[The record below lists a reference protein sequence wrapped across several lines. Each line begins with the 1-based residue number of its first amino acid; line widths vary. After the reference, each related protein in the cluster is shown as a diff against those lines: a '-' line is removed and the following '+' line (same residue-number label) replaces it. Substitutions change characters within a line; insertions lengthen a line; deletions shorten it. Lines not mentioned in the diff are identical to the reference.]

1 VTSEIFKKAN
11 DMKRFVIL
19 AVITAI
25 LGLGFMATIFFGAR
39 FGLWEP
45 IKGFQ
50 LYRTY
55 FNMIGFVILG
65 AGVIAM
71 LFHMVRA
78 ERKQAG
84 LGGIICL
91 IGIASLTPWMMRMVN
106 PPVRAAPIHDISTD
120 MVNVPQFEVIDDT
133 RAGASNT
140 LVYGGA
146 ELAAAQAKSYPDIA
160 PLQTDLSPEAAFERA
175 LSVAA
180 DMGWDVVATDD
191 ERLRFEATARTPVFY
206 FADDIVV
213 VVTPEGDAARVDMRG
228 VSRIGR
234 SDQGVN
240 AARIRAFQRAF
251 ADKG

>member
-1 VTSEIFKKAN
+1 
-11 DMKRFVIL
+11 MKRFVIL
-19 AVITAI
+19 AVITAV
-25 LGLGFMATIFFGAR
+25 LGLSLMATIFFGAR

-50 LYRTY
+50 LYRSY
-55 FNMIGFVILG
+55 FNPIGFVILG

-71 LFHMVRA
+71 LVHLVRA

-84 LGGIICL
+84 LGGLICL
-91 IGIASLTPWMMRMVN
+91 IGLATLTPWAMGLAN

-120 MVNVPQFEVIDDT
+120 MVNVPQFEVIDET
-133 RAGASNT
+133 RVGASNT

-146 ELAAAQAKSYPDIA
+146 DVAATQAKSYPDIA
-160 PLQTDLSPEAAFERA
+160 PLLTDLSPVAAFERA
-175 LSVAA
+175 LDVAA
-180 DMGWDVVATDD
+180 DMGWNIVASDDV
-191 ERLRFEATARTPVFY
+191 RLRFEAVARTPVFY
-206 FADDIVV
+206 FADDVVV
-213 VVTPEGDAARVDMRG
+213 VVTPEGETSRVDMRG

-240 AARIRAFQRAF
+240 AARIRSFQSAF

>member
-1 VTSEIFKKAN
+1 
-11 DMKRFVIL
+11 MKRFVML
-19 AVITAI
+19 AVLTAI
-25 LGLGFMATIFFGAR
+25 LGLGFMATMFLGAR

-55 FNMIGFVILG
+55 FNLIGFVILG

-71 LFHMVRA
+71 LVHLVRA

-84 LGGIICL
+84 LGGLICL
-91 IGIASLTPWMMRMVN
+91 IGLATLIPWGLSLAN

-120 MVNVPQFEVIDDT
+120 MVNVPQFEVIDET

-146 ELAAAQAKSYPDIA
+146 ELAAAQAENYPDIA

-175 LSVAA
+175 LDVAA
-180 DMGWDVVATDD
+180 DMGWDIVATDD
-191 ERLRFEATARTPVFY
+191 ARLRFEATAHTPVFY
-206 FADDIVV
+206 FADDVVV

-228 VSRIGR
+228 VSRVGR

-240 AARIRAFQRAF
+240 AARIRAFQSAF
-251 ADKG
+251 VDKG